1 MAGGVVTTEE
11 IDATITRLET
21 LAEFHI
27 GTPVGGVAIAALRTI
42 FYLRKDTA

>member
-1 MAGGVVTTEE
+1 MTDKE
-11 IDATITRLET
+11 IQDTITRLET

-42 FYLRKDTA
+42 FYLRKDVA

>member
-1 MAGGVVTTEE
+1 MTTEE
-11 IDATITRLET
+11 IDNTIHRLET

-42 FYLRKDTA
+42 FYLRREAA

>member
-1 MAGGVVTTEE
+1 MTDKE
-11 IDATITRLET
+11 IQDTITRLET